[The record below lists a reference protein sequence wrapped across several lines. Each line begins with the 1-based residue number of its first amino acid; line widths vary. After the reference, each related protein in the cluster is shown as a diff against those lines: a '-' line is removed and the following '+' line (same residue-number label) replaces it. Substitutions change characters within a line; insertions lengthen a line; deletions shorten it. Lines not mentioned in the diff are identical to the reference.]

1 MRGAWWVW
9 VGLLAA
15 CAESGQ
21 EAPDTDAMVVDT
33 APDTP
38 DTPDTADTSGGP
50 DGSEVS
56 NETSSGDATAE
67 ETRSDGDDAADGDEG
82 DDGDDG
88 DDEDTTSGD
97 TATDGSDSADSSD
110 IAEVSDS
117 GDLSDSNDVV
127 ADTAIGPDAVPAGC
141 ERFAISPEKG
151 WLEPFGFTVFLALG
165 ASGARRFDLPGDVT
179 GSSIHPSL
187 GTFLAGP
194 SSGVVS
200 VRLSDPVCGER
211 FAELVVVEPLTI
223 LPAIASIEPSVGT
236 LQFEV
241 IGGSGA
247 HELELR
253 SVDGRTPAATLSPS
267 GRLFA
272 GAIAEDLLVEV
283 EDLNTGRVRVA
294 QVHVRFG
301 STLVVS
307 PSQLA
312 LPVGESWRLAVNG
325 GSGRVDVRLV
335 SGGSTLPDGTPASS
349 PVVAFQ
355 DGVLTGLQPG
365 RAALRIEDLHTG
377 EVVPSVVDVVASPSL
392 AMNPAGD
399 GKLTGQL
406 LVADLDGDGLPE
418 ALFGV
423 AEADVDAH
431 DGGAV
436 FVHRGVVG
444 GFEVEPALTLSSS
457 GRVDELGSSL
467 AVGDLDGDGFAE
479 LVVGVPLSDEGGVD
493 RGAVR
498 IHRGHPELLLEE
510 EPSQTLIG
518 EAAGDQLGAAVALC
532 DFNGDGRLDLAMSA
546 RFAEDENQSPV
557 ATNAGAVYIHLGQV
571 DGFQRV
577 ADQVVFGAFPSAD
590 LSTMVPR
597 TNLNLGRAIAV
608 GDIDD
613 DGRCD
618 LVVTSTAYS
627 AGAGRS
633 NDGLFMVYRGRGPDD
648 FGPGGIVARPSLVVV
663 GDEGD
668 AGGQLGLSV
677 AVGDVDGDGL
687 GDVLVGQ
694 PEYNRRVGT
703 ASRAGNGAAVL
714 WPGRLVPVAG
724 TTVQSVTTA
733 PWRYV
738 GRDTISEAGD
748 RVGYAVAIGDLDG
761 QEPLDIFVG
770 ARLDEQVPQCASNC
784 GTVHAIAG
792 RLSEDGPALP
802 SPLMPTRVYP
812 GDRADQNFGSLIAV
826 APDLDGDG
834 LAEVLT
840 RAGSDNRITPRL
852 GLHALRYSTAET
864 PPMPLAFGYASGGS
878 RHGAALAVV
887 PDLDGDGLAE
897 LAVGAWRSQFDPS
910 PTAAHRPGEVALY
923 RGTARGVAE
932 QPFMRLGGFAG
943 HGSSDAFGHAMAM
956 SDLDG
961 DGQVELVVVA
971 RTDDTGTA
979 CAPARTDSGS
989 VLVFERSASV
999 FSTTPMATFW
1009 GPQASQQVS
1018 TVATAD
1024 MNGDGFDD
1032 LILGGPLWDRPGFD
1046 NVGGVAVHWGGA
1058 GLAGNRC
1065 TADATI
1071 FGVAASDALGTALEP
1086 LGDIDGDGCDEVAI
1100 GVPQADPP
1108 GAANAG
1114 AVYVWWGYGASCAT
1128 AVPTLSAISPLN
1140 AGAQAG
1146 VSLAAADLDGDGRV
1160 ELAIGSRIFNNGV
1173 EVVGA
1178 VWLVTGEQLRALR
1191 ASAVPHAEGV
1201 RPTVVNAT
1209 PAGREP
1215 ARLVGTRRNEDFA
1228 ATLALVPGVGFEDGW
1243 LAIGR
1248 PLTDLSGVDGAGA
1261 VTVHEVRLAG
1271 QTFSFRPT
1279 PPLAVGG
1286 ESRRPR
1292 ADFGRAL
1299 VGWRVA
1305 SRPPLLGGRVL
1316 AVGAGFSSAL
1326 GLDDGAFFVTPPR

>member
-1 MRGAWWVW
+1 MRLSCWAI
-9 VGLLAA
+9 VGLLGLVGPVGA

-21 EAPDTDAMVVDT
+21 EAPELPDSAGDSVSDTADADGADTVDT
-33 APDTP
+33 AD
-38 DTPDTADTSGGP
+38 AAGP
-50 DGSEVS
+50 DGDEDTAGDSQGEDSNDGDTGGAETSTDTEPSEVLEDVGEDTTTPS
-56 NETSSGDATAE
+56 DTSDTSDTMENDSSGDVGPGE
-67 ETRSDGDDAADGDEG
+67 VEP
-82 DDGDDG
+82 
-88 DDEDTTSGD
+88 DT
-97 TATDGSDSADSSD
+97 
-110 IAEVSDS
+110 
-117 GDLSDSNDVV
+117 
-127 ADTAIGPDAVPAGC
+127 VPVGC
-141 ERFAISPEKG
+141 ERFAISPEKAF
-151 WLEPFGFTVFLALG
+151 LEPFGFTVFLALG
-165 ASGARRFDLPGDVT
+165 ASDARRFDLPGDVT

-194 SSGVVS
+194 LSGTVN
-200 VRLSDPVCGER
+200 VRLTDPVCGER

-223 LPAIASIEPSVGT
+223 LPAVASIEPAVGS

-241 IGGSGA
+241 VGGSGV

-253 SVDGRTPAATLSPS
+253 SVDGHVPAATLNAA

-272 GAIAEDLLVEV
+272 GALSEDLLVEV
-283 EDLNTGRVRVA
+283 TDTNTGRVRVA
-294 QVHVRFG
+294 QVHVRPG
-301 STLVVS
+301 SAVLVS
-307 PSQLA
+307 PTQLA
-312 LPVGESWRLAVNG
+312 LPLGESWRLAVTG

-335 SGGSTLPDGTPASS
+335 PGGATLPDGSPATS
-349 PVVAFQ
+349 PVVDFR
-355 DGVLTGLQPG
+355 DGILTGLQPG
-365 RAALRIEDLHTG
+365 RASLRIEDLHTG
-377 EVVPSVVDVVASPSL
+377 EVVPSIVDVLAAPSL

-406 LVADLDGDGLPE
+406 LVADLDADGLPE
-418 ALFGV
+418 AFFGV
-423 AEADVDAH
+423 AEADIEAH

-444 GFEVEPALTLSSS
+444 GFETEPTLTLASS
-457 GRVDELGSSL
+457 GRVDELGAAL
-467 AVGDLDGDGFAE
+467 AVGDLDDDGFVD

-498 IHRGHPELLLEE
+498 IHRGQADTLLEE

-518 EAAGDQLGAAVALC
+518 EAAGDQLGGAVAVC
-532 DFNGDGRLDLAMSA
+532 DFNGDGRLDLAMAA

-557 ATNAGAVYIHLGQV
+557 ATNAGAVYIHLGYV

-590 LSTMVPR
+590 LATMVPR
-597 TNLNLGRAIAV
+597 TNLNIGRALAV
-608 GDIDD
+608 GDV
-613 DGRCD
+613 DGDERCD
-618 LVVTSTAYS
+618 LVVTTMSYS
-627 AGAGRS
+627 AGAGRT

-648 FGPGGIVARPSLVVV
+648 FGPGGIMARPSLVVV
-663 GDEGD
+663 GDESD
-668 AGGQLGLSV
+668 AGGQLGLSA
-677 AVGDVDGDGL
+677 AVGDVDGDGKA
-687 GDVLVGQ
+687 DVLVGQ
-694 PEYNRRVGT
+694 PEYNRRVNG

-714 WPGRLVPVAG
+714 WPGRLIPVEG
-724 TTVQSVTTA
+724 TTLQSVTTA

-738 GRDTISEAGD
+738 GRDNISEAGD
-748 RVGYAVAIGDLDG
+748 RVGYGVAIGDLDG
-761 QEPLDIFVG
+761 QPPLDLFIG
-770 ARLDEQVPQCASNC
+770 SRLDEQAPQCTSNC
-784 GTVHAIAG
+784 GTIHAIAG
-792 RLSEDGPALP
+792 VVSEAGPTLP
-802 SPLMPTRVYP
+802 SPLLPTQVYP
-812 GDRADQNFGSLIAV
+812 GDRADQNFGAVIAV
-826 APDLDGDG
+826 VPDLDQDG

-840 RAGSDNRITPRL
+840 RAGTDNRITPRL
-852 GLHALRYSTAET
+852 GLHAVRFSTAAT
-864 PPMPLAFGYASGGS
+864 PPMPLSFGYASGGS
-878 RHGAALAVV
+878 RHGAALTVV
-887 PDLDGDGLAE
+887 PDLDGDGLQE
-897 LAVGAWRSQFDPS
+897 LAVGAWRSQYDSAPA
-910 PTAAHRPGEVALY
+910 AAHRPGEVALY
-923 RGTARGVAE
+923 RGTARGVAD
-932 QPFMRLGGFAG
+932 QPFMRLGGFTG
-943 HGSSDAFGHAMAM
+943 HGSSDAFGHAMAV

-961 DGQVELVVVA
+961 DGQVELAVVA
-971 RTDDTGTA
+971 RVDDTGTA

-989 VLVFERSASV
+989 VLVFERSGGV
-999 FSTTPMATFW
+999 FGTTPMVSLW

-1018 TVATAD
+1018 AVAAAD
-1024 MNGDGFDD
+1024 MNGDGIGD
-1032 LILGGPLWDRPGFD
+1032 LIIGGPAWDKPSLD
-1046 NVGGVAVHWGGA
+1046 NVGGVSLQLGSA
-1058 GLAGNRC
+1058 GLSGNVC
-1065 TADATI
+1065 GATATL
-1071 FGVAASDALGTALEP
+1071 FGVAAADSMGTVLEP
-1086 LGDIDGDGCDEVAI
+1086 LGDVDGDGCDEVAI

-1108 GAANAG
+1108 GVANAG
-1114 AVYVWWGYGASCAT
+1114 AVYVWWGYGAGCAT
-1128 AVPTLSAISPLN
+1128 EVPTLSALSPLN

-1146 VSLAAADLDGDGRV
+1146 VSLAAADLDRDGRV

-1191 ASAVPHAEGV
+1191 ASAIPYADGV

-1228 ATLALVPGVGFEDGW
+1228 STLALVPGVGFEDGW

-1305 SRPPLLGGRVL
+1305 GGAGVSGGRTL
-1316 AVGAGFSSAL
+1316 AVGASFSSAL